1 MALYYT
7 QARDHLLNGL
17 ILSAPAL
24 AVPARP
30 SAVSFFF
37 FRQLARIAPTLTVET
52 GVRVEQLSRDAEYV
66 RKRRQDPLCHSR
78 LSLESG
84 LVMFEVQDWLRD
96 KESVNLHGAHLL
108 IAIGGADAVVE

>member
-24 AVPARP
+24 SVLARP
-30 SAVSFFF
+30 NAVSFFF
-37 FRQLARIAPTLTVET
+37 LRQLARIAPTLTVET
-52 GVRVEQLSRDAEYV
+52 GIRVEQLSRDEEYV
-66 RKRRQDPLCHSR
+66 RERRKDPQCHSR
-78 LSLESG
+78 LSLGSG

-96 KESVNLHGAHLL
+96 KESINLHGAHLL
-108 IAIGGADAVVE
+108 MAVGSADTVVE